1 MSETSSSTNTL
12 QYPHPDTL
20 QSAVKLA
27 IIQDKPILMD
37 YYQASLNKTDNCVL
51 IGVRENKERLLVK
64 SEEEY
69 TSLISNVYK
78 CNNMANLYITIKQA
92 ANILGVSTLTLR
104 NWDRRGKL
112 TAFRHPLN
120 NYRVYKRSDIEAL
133 IAEISSNTSPV
144 ETKPRKVAKKL
155 SIRHL

>member
-78 CNNMANLYITIKQA
+78 CKTEYIIVTENSIY
-92 ANILGVSTLTLR
+92 IVSNSIPT
-104 NWDRRGKL
+104 K
-112 TAFRHPLN
+112 
-120 NYRVYKRSDIEAL
+120 K
-133 IAEISSNTSPV
+133 IS
-144 ETKPRKVAKKL
+144 
-155 SIRHL
+155 